1 MNKDIVKC
9 SCCDKEI
16 DKTTKEYYFSDTEGF
31 ICLKCWEEKQT
42 CAEFYYYVILKAEV
56 KICAN

>member
-31 ICLKCWEEKQT
+31 ICLKCWEEK
-42 CAEFYYYVILKAEV
+42 
-56 KICAN
+56 